1 MVKVKEASTFAV
13 NEDQT
18 VESWLQHLKDKG
30 YEHHR
35 EQIQYAFELVK
46 LSGQEFAIET
56 GETCFKHGLAMA
68 EIVADLGMDLSSV
81 LAALLFSSVQY
92 AELSLDLIEE
102 ELGADI
108 ARLIKG
114 VMRMNTLSMA
124 PSLAKISQK
133 KSQLDNWRKM
143 LLAMADDVRVVLI
156 KLADRL
162 CVLRATA
169 HLPETIRRQLA
180 QEAMNVYAPLAHR
193 LGIGAIKWELE
204 DLAFRYLH
212 PDDYKTIAK
221 GLRAKRLERDR
232 YVNWIVEQLQMH
244 IKHLGMKHYSIY
256 GRSKHI
262 HSIYNKMKR
271 KKVPLDEIYDATAV
285 RILVDTTEQCYDVL
299 GMVHALWAPIPKE
312 FDDFIT
318 HPKPNGYQSLHT
330 AVIGPD
336 ERIFEVQIRTFD
348 MHNLAEMGV
357 AAHWK
362 YKEGHESEEQSYER
376 KIAWLRQVLSW
387 HREMANQDG
396 AGAIEA
402 PDLDERI
409 YVFTPQSEVL
419 DLPRGATVLDFAY
432 ELHTEIG
439 HRCRGAKV
447 NGMIVS
453 LDYQLKTADRVEI
466 LTAKE
471 AKPSRDWLNPHE
483 HFLATSKAKA
493 KVYHWFKKQDFD
505 LYKQQGASTIEREL
519 KAHHYKLERLNDIL
533 NDLACTN
540 LEDLYVNVGRGD
552 IKISQ
557 ILHRLQPNLPSPK
570 PPKVLQVSPEIS
582 QQIVIEGVGHL
593 LTHFAK
599 CCQPMPGDKIVG
611 FMTLG
616 RGVSIHKNNC
626 NHVVNAPAE
635 QQERFLQASW
645 GNYSLKA
652 QKTVLKLHID
662 AYDRPDLL
670 KDLTQIMAKHQVRIL
685 SLQTRISEKTQ
696 INHLRLSLESEQV
709 DGFIMA
715 QKELDLLTGVIKVR
729 QVVI

>member
-1 MVKVKEASTFAV
+1 MVKVKEASTFSV

-18 VESWLQHLKDKG
+18 IESWVRHLQDKG
-30 YEHHR
+30 YEQHQ
-35 EQIQYAFELVK
+35 EQMQYAFEIVK
-46 LSGQEFAIET
+46 LSGQEFAVET

-68 EIVADLGMDLSSV
+68 EIIADLGMDLSSV
-81 LAALLFSSVQY
+81 LAALLFTTVQY

-102 ELGADI
+102 QLGGDI

-114 VMRMNTLSMA
+114 VMRMNNLS
-124 PSLAKISQK
+124 SFSSNTKISQK

-162 CVLRATA
+162 CVLRSMS
-169 HLPETIRRQLA
+169 HLPDPIRRQLA
-180 QEAMNVYAPLAHR
+180 QEAMNIYAPLAHR

-232 YVNWIVEQLQMH
+232 YVNWIVEQLQLH
-244 IKHLGMKHYSIY
+244 IKHLGLKHYSIY

-271 KKVPLDEIYDATAV
+271 KKVALDQIYDATAV

-299 GMVHALWAPIPKE
+299 GMVHALWTPIPKE

-318 HPKPNGYQSLHT
+318 QAKPNGYQSLHT
-330 AVIGPD
+330 AVIGP
-336 ERIFEVQIRTFD
+336 EARIFEVQIRTFD
-348 MHNLAEMGV
+348 MHHLAEMGV

-362 YKEGHESEEQSYER
+362 YKEGAESEEQSYER

-387 HREMANQDG
+387 HREMATQDG
-396 AGAIEA
+396 AGTIEA

-419 DLPRGATVLDFAY
+419 DLPKGSTVLDFAY
-432 ELHTEIG
+432 ELHTDIG
-439 HRCRGAKV
+439 HRCRGARV
-447 NGMIVS
+447 NGLMVS
-453 LDYQLKTADRVEI
+453 LDHQLKTADRVEI

-493 KVYHWFKKQDFD
+493 KVFHWFKRQDFD
-505 LYKQQGASTIEREL
+505 LHKQQGLTNLEREM
-519 KAHHYKLERLNDIL
+519 KAHHFKFERLNEIL
-533 NDLACTN
+533 SDLSCAN
-540 LEDLYVNVGRGD
+540 LDELYVAVGRGD
-552 IKISQ
+552 IKMAQ
-557 ILHRLQPNLPSPK
+557 VLNRLQPSISSPK
-570 PPKVLQVSPEIS
+570 LPKFVHVTPDASEK
-582 QQIVIEGVGHL
+582 IVIEGVGHL

-599 CCQPMPGDKIVG
+599 CCQPMLGDAIVG

-616 RGVSIHKNNC
+616 RGVSIHKINC
-626 NHVVNAPAE
+626 AHVLNAPE
-635 QQERFLQASW
+635 SQKERFLKATW
-645 GNYSLKA
+645 GGYATKSEKNF
-652 QKTVLKLHID
+652 LKLQVD
-662 AYDRPDLL
+662 AYDRSDLL
-670 KDLTQIMAKHQVRIL
+670 KDITQIMAKHQVRIL

-709 DGFIMA
+709 ESFFDV
-715 QKELDLLTGVIKVR
+715 QSELDILTGVIKIR